1 MQTWSGTFDEEGK
14 PHGQGTLTYPA
25 PAKKDEEEEAKP
37 GDKFEGNLIH
47 GQREGKGKYTW
58 SNGCYYDGDY
68 KNHMRHGNG
77 TLTLPDKGRY
87 EGDWSENKMHGQGF
101 YTYANGDMYTGS
113 FQQGVKHGQGSY
125 YFKLTYER
133 TCSQQLSRDMASK
146 YMDASGSSQSGTW

>member
-1 MQTWSGTFDEEGK
+1 M
-14 PHGQGTLTYPA
+14 QGTLTYPA
-25 PAKKDEEEEAKP
+25 PTKKDEEEEDKP
-37 GDKFEGNLIH
+37 GDKFEGNLNH

-58 SNGCYYDGDY
+58 SNGCFYDGEY

-87 EGDWSENKMHGQGF
+87 EGWCGVQQSFKPILTKLLMHTSVPCWLRFIGHCMPIGDWSENKMHGQGF

-125 YFKLTYER
+125 YFKVT
-133 TCSQQLSRDMASK
+133 
-146 YMDASGSSQSGTW
+146 